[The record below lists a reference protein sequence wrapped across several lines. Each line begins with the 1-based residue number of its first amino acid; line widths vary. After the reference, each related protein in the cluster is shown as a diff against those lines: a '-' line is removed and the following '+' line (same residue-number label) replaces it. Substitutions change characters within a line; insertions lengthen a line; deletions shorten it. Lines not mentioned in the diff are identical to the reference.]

1 MGASED
7 HVLNESFEGKLHLMF
22 DTIASR
28 MIISKGDFLIREGET
43 ERNLYLVESGAL
55 RVFYLSE
62 FEEMTIRFGY
72 RGSIITSLSSFI
84 KGTPSEFYIDAIRRT
99 TVKALSKD
107 ALMNLVNESMH
118 SLKQYTAF
126 SISGK

>member
-43 ERNLYLVESGAL
+43 ERNLYLVESDSINNRIFFAAIVKVYL
-55 RVFYLSE
+55 CQVAVFSNGKSFNLAPN
-62 FEEMTIRFGY
+62 
-72 RGSIITSLSSFI
+72 ITQHSRSCS
-84 KGTPSEFYIDAIRRT
+84 YAIY
-99 TVKALSKD
+99 A
-107 ALMNLVNESMH
+107 
-118 SLKQYTAF
+118 
-126 SISGK
+126 